1 MSRNP
6 GRAGL
11 ASPRWSQIE
20 DVEALAALH
29 RETWRYAYAGIIPGV
44 GLERM
49 LSRRGSS
56 WWRRLHAGG
65 GRALVLAEGEGLTGY
80 ALMGR
85 CRGGRGG
92 EIQELYVRPA
102 WQGLGFGG
110 RLFDAARA
118 ELAARGLKPLT
129 VWCLAENRIGCAFYR
144 AQGGQ
149 ETGRAVDRVAGALL
163 EKRRFNWS

>member
-1 MSRNP
+1 MSRNSGP
-6 GRAGL
+6 INL

-20 DVEALAALH
+20 DAEALAALH
-29 RETWRYAYAGIIPGV
+29 CETWRYAYAGIIPGP

-49 LSRRGSS
+49 LSRRGPG

-65 GRALVLAEGEGLTGY
+65 GRALVLADDRALTAY
-80 ALMGR
+80 ALVGR
-85 CRGGRGG
+85 CRGGAGG

-110 RLFDAARA
+110 LLFDASRA
-118 ELAARGLKPLT
+118 ALAARGLKPLT

-144 AQGGQ
+144 SRGGQ
-149 ETGRAVDRVAGALL
+149 ETGRALDRVAGALL
-163 EKRRFNWS
+163 EKRRFAWS

>member
-1 MSRNP
+1 MSAHP
-6 GRAGL
+6 GGAGL
-11 ASPRWSQIE
+11 ASPRWSQFE
-20 DVEALAALH
+20 DAEALAALH

-49 LSRRGSS
+49 LARRGPG
-56 WWRRLHAGG
+56 WWGRLHAGG
-65 GRALVLAEGEGLTGY
+65 GRALVLAQGEALTAY
-80 ALMGR
+80 ALLGR
-85 CRGGRGG
+85 CRGAPGG

-129 VWCLAENRIGCAFYR
+129 VWCLADNRVGCAFYR
-144 AQGGQ
+144 ARGGR
-149 ETGRAVDRVAGALL
+149 ETGRAVERVGGAPL
-163 EKRRFNWS
+163 EKRRFVWS